1 MKKVIIVLSI
11 VAFILCTIGL
21 VGYFKNKSNYDV
33 ANPNFYEAISMLKE
47 EKYNEAYKLSN
58 NIENVNEQRTIRNI
72 IAYSYLTKI
81 TNCLAKMNESKK
93 IMSDIIDEVSISAS
107 VYDRIDISSED
118 QSKIDKLNKEITQ
131 EYEQLNS
138 LYNKESLYED
148 LADLYNSY
156 DEVIKS
162 YDGLNSNLKQKL
174 SIETKRIKYLEDMN
188 KFINKMKE
196 LSNHIEDVQKLHP
209 VNEIPEQYRI
219 MFDLESVKK

>member
-1 MKKVIIVLSI
+1 
-11 VAFILCTIGL
+11 
-21 VGYFKNKSNYDV
+21 
-33 ANPNFYEAISMLKE
+33 MLKE

-81 TNCLAKMNESKK
+81 TNCLAKMNESEK

-107 VYDRIDISSED
+107 VYGRIDISSED